1 MMKYTPVQGRGFV
14 RPGESEKPCY
24 RVFSGIKKAV
34 PIWNRLSEQLTRC
47 AVCVNNHKPE
57 HDNRDQA
64 GGQLPCLLGP
74 YCAAIFIRSE
84 REYFFRNSSRTKA
97 HGANLSDS
105 CSSAIF
111 SCSLFVFCDGV
122 LVDSLLVI
130 VCTCKAM
137 RRSTS
142 RHGADSN
149 YSDSLALRRWRRLI
163 SPFAAVTRNPAVLS
177 PGSLSCSISVI
188 TSCGILTVVI
198 CDFAFFAP
206 VAISGSPDNRCISVY
221 AKKKIKKVLRCISP
235 ECRFKNKGEIH
246 PKQQRPAVMGTHTG
260 RLTKPLIEVTIMAI
274 KEHSLLFIHTQ
285 TPRKRNNPF
294 HSSVLCTHPGGRF
307 LPDLSRRGYLSTK
320 SSRANFSGGIKRGA
334 GGGIFVLVSSS
345 SSLAQASDCLCRM
358 ISSSCVCV
366 SCIGDSVLLVMI
378 LPCKAMRRS
387 TSHHGADSDY
397 SDSLALRRWRRL
409 ISPRMAVTINCAVL
423 SPVSF
428 TCSIASTTS
437 CGARACNF
445 CDLLLIWSLSIS
457 GSLCDYWNPVYTKKT
472 KTKRLKWIPL
482 SDYTGIQLSVYHS
495 MQTRLKRIAVL
506 SQPLTTNDRK
516 RIEVAMRNHTTHPQ
530 GRDSHDLNKY
540 IWRFIALSTAQPRVI
555 TIEATSEQEARQQ
568 SPAGCVM
575 VFAARIRQGVCH
587 D

>member
-1 MMKYTPVQGRGFV
+1 MNITKSAPLPE
-14 RPGESEKPCY
+14 RPC
-24 RVFSGIKKAV
+24 
-34 PIWNRLSEQLTRC
+34 EQLTCC
-47 AVCVNNHKPE
+47 ALCVCDPKHK
-57 HDNRDQA
+57 HGNDSRYQA
-64 GGQLPCLLGP
+64 GGQCNYPLGSMP
-74 YCAAIFIRSE
+74 RCCNSLRIIRFIQAARESSPSCCCAFS
-84 REYFFRNSSRTKA
+84 
-97 HGANLSDS
+97 
-105 CSSAIF
+105 IF
-111 SCSLFVFCDGV
+111 SR
-122 LVDSLLVI
+122 
-130 VCTCKAM
+130 K
-137 RRSTS
+137 
-142 RHGADSN
+142 
-149 YSDSLALRRWRRLI
+149 
-163 SPFAAVTRNPAVLS
+163 
-177 PGSLSCSISVI
+177 
-188 TSCGILTVVI
+188 
-198 CDFAFFAP
+198 
-206 VAISGSPDNRCISVY
+206 SGSKRNWNGGLPRLSFLCVDTLITPHLMYLCVVTHYIQSTQK
-221 AKKKIKKVLRCISP
+221 AK
-235 ECRFKNKGEIH
+235 
-246 PKQQRPAVMGTHTG
+246 PAGAMNTNGL
-260 RLTKPLIEVTIMAI
+260 LTKPLIEVKIMAI

-294 HSSVLCTHPGGRF
+294 QSSVLCTHPGGRF

-320 SSRANFSGGIKRGA
+320 SSRANFSGGTKRGA

-457 GSLCDYWNPVYTKKT
+457 ASLCDYWNPVYTKKT

-506 SQPLTTNDRK
+506 SQPLTTNDSK
-516 RIEVAMRNHTTHPQ
+516 SIEAAMRNHITHPQ
-530 GRDSHDLNKY
+530 GRDSHNLNKFT
-540 IWRFIALSTAQPRVI
+540 WRFMQCLTDSIAIFTVTA
-555 TIEATSEQEARQQ
+555 ATEHEARAQL
-568 SPAGCVM
+568 PHAHLIFV
-575 VFAARIRQGVCH
+575 ARIRQEVTH
-587 D
+587 A